1 MDEADIDNPR
11 KRSWSDLSTGQQ
23 MALAGAAAV
32 QIGLAVVAWTDL
44 ARRPAEQVHG
54 PKLAWAAVIAV
65 NFVGPISYFVW
76 GREPGVP
83 EGSLPATEPSP
94 DTGPNTG

>member
-44 ARRPAEQVHG
+44 ARRPAEEVHG

-76 GREPGVP
+76 GRETVAP
-83 EGSLPATEPSP
+83 EAPQPTAESSGDVGPAAR
-94 DTGPNTG
+94 